1 MLRPYSLPPV
11 ASFILVVLLL
21 AACSDSTDDSVGT
34 TPAPTTTTATTTT
47 TTVVE
52 EQVIAVTEKD
62 LVYATWEE
70 ATLAEE
76 ATLVLDMSAPVAS
89 SGAPIVIHLPG
100 LGGHATPP
108 QMVEGL
114 VEEGAI
120 VFVVQY
126 ALVRR
131 VASSMLPDP
140 SDHGANIR
148 AMAESAAC
156 AIRFARAQASQL
168 GSDDPVVVLT
178 GFSGGG
184 GVAAHT
190 ALFGAALEASWD
202 EYATEGGPPRQ
213 VECEVTDGSTH
224 VDALVGMAGPYEAF
238 VPTYDGKYGRA
249 YQQERDPEQWSF
261 LSSSIGA
268 NPDLKVRLIHGESD
282 SGPPPEN
289 SAEFAAMLAGA
300 GYDVG
305 EVIAF
310 DGGHWVTTELVIPTV
325 MELIGP

>member
-1 MLRPYSLPPV
+1 MLRPYSLPLV

-21 AACSDSTDDSVGT
+21 PACGDSADDSVGT
-34 TPAPTTTTATTTT
+34 TLASTTTT

-76 ATLVLDMSAPVAS
+76 ATLVLDMSAPVES

-100 LGGHATPP
+100 LGGHGTSR

-120 VFVVQY
+120 VFVVQF

-131 VASSMLPDP
+131 ISPATILPDP

-148 AMAESAAC
+148 AMAESVAC

-184 GVAAHT
+184 GPAAHT
-190 ALFGAALEASWD
+190 ALFGATLEASWD
-202 EYATEGGPPRQ
+202 EYAAEGGPPRQ

-224 VDALVGMAGPYEAF
+224 VDALVGMAGIYDAF
-238 VPTYDGKYGRA
+238 VPIYDGKWGRA

-268 NPDLKVRLIHGESD
+268 NPDLKVRLLHGESD
-282 SGPPPEN
+282 GDIPYEN
-289 SAEFAAMLAGA
+289 SVEFAAMLTDA

-310 DGGHWVTTELVIPTV
+310 DGGHWVPTELVIPTV

>member
-1 MLRPYSLPPV
+1 
-11 ASFILVVLLL
+11 
-21 AACSDSTDDSVGT
+21 
-34 TPAPTTTTATTTT
+34 
-47 TTVVE
+47 
-52 EQVIAVTEKD
+52 
-62 LVYATWEE
+62 
-70 ATLAEE
+70 
-76 ATLVLDMSAPVAS
+76 
-89 SGAPIVIHLPG
+89 
-100 LGGHATPP
+100 
-108 QMVEGL
+108 MVEGL

-249 YQQERDPEQWSF
+249 YQQERDPCPTS
-261 LSSSIGA
+261 LM
-268 NPDLKVRLIHGESD
+268 LCR
-282 SGPPPEN
+282 N
-289 SAEFAAMLAGA
+289 SVPGCGLR
-300 GYDVG
+300 
-305 EVIAF
+305 
-310 DGGHWVTTELVIPTV
+310 VIPTGWP
-325 MELIGP
+325 LTRIQTLCGTWR